1 MLLLD
6 VNALIALV
14 WPARQHH
21 AAVFT
26 WFTRHAAKGWATC
39 AFTEAAFVRIL
50 CQPAVVHR
58 VLDVNI
64 ASALLRQNLTTA
76 GHQRLPLNFCFDA
89 VLRHSSG
96 GVVGHRQVT
105 DACLLT
111 AAMRAG
117 GKLLSLDRGV
127 HPLLATEE
135 ERRRHVLLLE

>member
-14 WPARQHH
+14 WPAHQHR

-26 WFTRHAAKGWATC
+26 WFTRH
-39 AFTEAAFVRIL
+39 
-50 CQPAVVHR
+50 
-58 VLDVNI
+58 
-64 ASALLRQNLTTA
+64 
-76 GHQRLPLNFCFDA
+76 
-89 VLRHSSG
+89 
-96 GVVGHRQVT
+96 
-105 DACLLT
+105 

-135 ERRRHVLLLE
+135 ERRRHLLLLG